1 MIVQIIIVFMLIRI
15 IRIIL
20 AIDYSNIFLDNKN
33 KKALLVTIVFVYLPA
48 VATDVI
54 FDSLYIRIIEEFII
68 IYLIVY
74 TYEGDII
81 RKLILSVMNVA
92 LCGVSD
98 IVTSYI
104 MSGTILI
111 QNGSSSSEFVSVL
124 LLYLCILII
133 KNMYK
138 VKTHGRL
145 GRHWIYLLVLALI
158 SISVWY
164 IIAGDIIMTHD
175 GIMFVGGALLVMN
188 IMSYKLF
195 EYVTNSYE
203 YEQENMKLK
212 EQMDIYECQI
222 SNSIANDREV
232 RELRHDMKRHLK
244 EIQILAAQGEY
255 GQLNQYIQDM
265 TDDASVLDNMIGTGN
280 VALDGILNYMCS
292 KALKNNIQVTR
303 KITVPEDA
311 ELVAYDMNIILG
323 NLLDN
328 AIENALK
335 TDEPKIDIVIK
346 YRMGM
351 LRINIVNS
359 CIQDQ
364 NIIDGRYISTKLDEI
379 KNHGYGM
386 INVRKCVAKY
396 NGTVKFSND
405 DTRFK
410 AEVLLYI

>member
-1 MIVQIIIVFMLIRI
+1 
-15 IRIIL
+15 
-20 AIDYSNIFLDNKN
+20 
-33 KKALLVTIVFVYLPA
+33 
-48 VATDVI
+48 
-54 FDSLYIRIIEEFII
+54 
-68 IYLIVY
+68 
-74 TYEGDII
+74 
-81 RKLILSVMNVA
+81 
-92 LCGVSD
+92 
-98 IVTSYI
+98 
-104 MSGTILI
+104 
-111 QNGSSSSEFVSVL
+111 
-124 LLYLCILII
+124 
-133 KNMYK
+133 
-138 VKTHGRL
+138 
-145 GRHWIYLLVLALI
+145 
-158 SISVWY
+158 
-164 IIAGDIIMTHD
+164 MTHD

-335 TDEPKIDIVIK
+335 TDEPKIDIVIAA
-346 YRMGM
+346 YMTRILLMESIYLRSWTR
-351 LRINIVNS
+351 LRIM
-359 CIQDQ
+359 D
-364 NIIDGRYISTKLDEI
+364 
-379 KNHGYGM
+379 M
-386 INVRKCVAKY
+386 A
-396 NGTVKFSND
+396 
-405 DTRFK
+405 
-410 AEVLLYI
+410 